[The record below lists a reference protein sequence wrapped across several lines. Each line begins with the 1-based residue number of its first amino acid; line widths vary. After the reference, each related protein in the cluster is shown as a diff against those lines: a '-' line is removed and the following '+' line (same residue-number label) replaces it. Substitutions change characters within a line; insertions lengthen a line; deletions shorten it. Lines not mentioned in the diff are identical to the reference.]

1 MSLVLSSAVRMLFPP
16 DADQLQGANAPA
28 LWLKQAGGSAGN
40 PQGLILGVVAIVV
53 VAIIGVWIADLWVT
67 LLLVV
72 LVVAYQLSTPVHKYS
87 LVFCGP
93 TLGSYSQF
101 LRASLRGLGE

>member
-1 MSLVLSSAVRMLFPP
+1 VFWADDPDLAVPRWIMFYGCAMSLVLSSAVRMLFPP
-16 DADQLQGANAPA
+16 DADQLQVANAPA

-72 LVVAYQLSTPVHKYS
+72 LVVAYQLRN
-87 LVFCGP
+87 
-93 TLGSYSQF
+93 GS
-101 LRASLRGLGE
+101 AKKG